1 MSIIGSFAILA
12 ASSAASGFSLM
23 SAGVRGGTVNSFAQI
38 QLAAGTA
45 TP

>member
-1 MSIIGSFAILA
+1 MIAHCDDAGGDSKVGEAIQWYA
-12 ASSAASGFSLM
+12 
-23 SAGVRGGTVNSFAQI
+23 VGGTVSSFAQI